1 MKKVSYYR
9 VAFSTLK
16 VRASE
21 QESSLIELL
30 PRAQPKLNDKVI
42 NSQPSTLLHS
52 LCQRIYDLT
61 VEEVDDAVGV

>member
-42 NSQPSTLLHS
+42 NSQLSTLNT
-52 LCQRIYDLT
+52 IYILSANEST
-61 VEEVDDAVGV
+61 I